1 MITQAAN
8 LMAKSKKPIIIA
20 GGGVIISGAAKE
32 LKELAEHTDIPVTMT
47 LMGLGGFPGSHKL
60 SLGML
65 GMHGTYYANKAV
77 QGFGPH
83 YRCRDAF

>member
-1 MITQAAN
+1 M
-8 LMAKSKKPIIIA
+8 
-20 GGGVIISGAAKE
+20 IISGAAKE

-47 LMGLGGFPGSHKL
+47 LMGLAVFRSHKL

-77 QGFGPH
+77 QDSDLIIAVGMRFDDRVTGKVDALCAECKDRS
-83 YRCRDAF
+83 YRY